1 MRDMMTEDEVLD
13 KDDEVGCWLDAQGE
27 EHHGIACDHPTCVSC
42 GTFLDHV
49 DEKCPECG
57 RPEAG

>member
-1 MRDMMTEDEVLD
+1 MTEDEVLD